1 MTEATK
7 PHEPRGSGFLEAL
20 IAKRRG
26 MGRIPVA
33 VCWPCSAVSLQGAL
47 EASDAGLIK
56 PLLVGCKN
64 ELANI
69 ATTIGRNLASCE
81 IIEVS
86 SQEEAAERSVELCSM
101 DGALAIMKGS
111 LDTDVLMHRVV
122 QNTSGMR
129 TNRRMSHVFVVE
141 APLYRRPLLI
151 TDAAINISPN
161 LEAKMDIVQNA
172 IALARVL
179 GISEPKVAILSAV
192 ETVHSDIPST
202 IDAAALCKMAD
213 RGQITGAIVDGPLDF
228 DTAVNSEAANI
239 KKLVSPVAGKAD
251 ILVAPDLDAGNM
263 LAKEIEYLGDALP
276 AGVVIGAKVPIILTS
291 RADNPESRVA
301 SCAIAALWADYIQQ
315 TDTGTGLWSLYYGA
329 EAGGR

>member
-1 MTEATK
+1 MTEAAK
-7 PHEPRGSGFLEAL
+7 PHEPRGISFLEAL

-26 MGRIPVA
+26 KGRIPVA

-47 EASDAGLIK
+47 EASDVGLIK

-86 SQEEAAERSVELCSM
+86 SQEEAAERSVELCSTN
-101 DGALAIMKGS
+101 GALAIMKGS
-111 LDTDVLMHRVV
+111 LNTDVLMHRVV
-122 QNTSGMR
+122 QDTSGMR
-129 TNRRMSHVFVVE
+129 TSRRMSHVFVVE
-141 APLYRRPLLI
+141 APLYQRPLLI

-161 LEAKMDIVQNA
+161 LEAKKDIVQNA

-213 RGQITGAIVDGPLDF
+213 RGQITGAIVDGPLAF
-228 DTAVNSEAANI
+228 DNAIDPQAAKIKGIKSE
-239 KKLVSPVAGKAD
+239 VAGRAQ
-251 ILVAPDLDAGNM
+251 ILVVPDLEAGNM
-263 LAKEIEYLGDALP
+263 LAKNLVYLSKADA
-276 AGVVIGAKVPIILTS
+276 AGIVLGARVPIVLTS
-291 RADNPESRVA
+291 RADSVRSRMA
-301 SCAIAALWADYIQQ
+301 SCAAAVLYAHARRGVAALPA
-315 TDTGTGLWSLYYGA
+315 A
-329 EAGGR
+329 